1 MATSCGNKSNIITSM
16 RKIPMIFFCL
26 AILGACKEHI
36 SEKSSANASINTID
50 MKVCELYNPIDSAIR
65 HAKVIPLQTDS
76 IALMGY
82 IDRIEMD
89 GQHIFILDVNNNFFI
104 FRMNGEFIA
113 KIAAS
118 GRGPKDITR
127 LRNFYIDPYKK
138 QICIFD
144 DIRQSIFKYNYE
156 GGFIDRVPCKNPICN
171 SVIEMQ
177 MLSANEVLLTLSYS
191 PEIISSYALINTKNY
206 SLQEKLLVYPYLW
219 QISYIHDGFPKQFK
233 HWSGHYVVHLL
244 SDTLYKYENRQ
255 FVPWLAFQSDKKP
268 FTGLKPKTVNDY
280 GDLVSYAYSHKLS
293 TGIQKVIMT
302 DSIGYTDFFYD
313 GNNNHV
319 FWNLNTFKTVYAPLF
334 GGYPNALKD
343 FNVCGATKDYFIGF
357 ILPSQINLEVLQKEC
372 SAEVVEKL
380 SRVSIDD
387 NPILV
392 LYPISF

>member
-1 MATSCGNKSNIITSM
+1 
-16 RKIPMIFFCL
+16 
-26 AILGACKEHI
+26 
-36 SEKSSANASINTID
+36 
-50 MKVCELYNPIDSAIR
+50 MKVCELYNPIDSAIQ
-65 HAKVIPLQTDS
+65 HAKIIPLQTDS

-89 GQHIFILDVNNNFFI
+89 EQYIFILDVNNNFFI
-104 FRMNGEFIA
+104 YRTNGEFVA

-144 DIRQSIFKYNYE
+144 DIRQSIFKYDYE
-156 GGFIDRVPCKNPICN
+156 GKFINRVPCKEPICN
-171 SVIEMQ
+171 SVLEMQ
-177 MLSANEVLLTLSYS
+177 MLSENEILLTLSYD
-191 PEIISSYALINTKNY
+191 PEITSSYTLIDVKNY
-206 SLQEKLLVYPYLW
+206 TLKTNLLTYPYHW
-219 QISYIHDGFPKQFK
+219 KTYCKDGNFPKQCR
-233 HWSGHYVVHLL
+233 HGSGHYAVHLL

-255 FVPWLAFQSDKKP
+255 FMPWLAFQSDRKP
-268 FTGLKPKTVNDY
+268 FSGLKPKTVKDY
-280 GDLVSYAYSHKLS
+280 GDMVSYAYSYKLS
-293 TGIQKVIMT
+293 TGIKKIIMT

-319 FWNLNTFKTVYAPLF
+319 FWNLNTFKAVYAPLL
-334 GGYPNALKD
+334 GDYPNALKD
-343 FNVCGATKDYFIGF
+343 FNVCNATKDYFVGF
-357 ILPSQINLEVLQKEC
+357 ILPSQINLEAIQKDC

-380 SRVSIDD
+380 SRVNIDD

>member
-1 MATSCGNKSNIITSM
+1 MELSVYQINNSVKRMA
-16 RKIPMIFFCL
+16 FLLCL
-26 AILGACKEHI
+26 CALWACKEQ
-36 SEKSSANASINTID
+36 KTTNQMANCCHQINIENSQ
-50 MKVCELYNPIDSAIR
+50 KYNPIDSAIK
-65 HAKVIPLQTDS
+65 HVQVIPLQTDS
-76 IALMGY
+76 IALIEY

-89 GQHIFILDVNNNFFI
+89 EQYIFILDVNNNFFI
-104 FRMNGEFIA
+104 FRMNGEFVA

-127 LRNFYIDPYKK
+127 LRNFYIDTYKK
-138 QICIFD
+138 RICIFD

-156 GGFIDRVPCKNPICN
+156 GEFIDRVPCKEPVCN
-171 SVIEMQ
+171 SVLEMQ
-177 MLSANEVLLTLSYS
+177 MLSENEVLLTLSYD
-191 PEIISSYALINTKNY
+191 PEITSSYALIDATTY
-206 SLQEKLLVYPYLW
+206 SLQEKLLPYPYHW
-219 QISYIHDGFPKQFK
+219 QLSCTDGNFPKQCR
-233 HWSGHYVVHLL
+233 HWSGHYAVHLL

-255 FVPWLAFQSDKKP
+255 FVPWLAFQSGKKP
-268 FTGLKPKTVNDY
+268 FTGLKPKTVKDY
-280 GDLVSYAYSHKLS
+280 GDLVSYAHSHKLS
-293 TGIQKVIMT
+293 TGIQRVLMT
-302 DSIGYTDFFYD
+302 DSIGYTDLFYD

-319 FWNLNTFKTVYAPLF
+319 FWNLNTFKTVYTPLF

-343 FNVCGATKDYFIGF
+343 FNVCSATKDYFIGF

>member
-1 MATSCGNKSNIITSM
+1 M
-16 RKIPMIFFCL
+16 RKISMIFFCL
-26 AILGACKEHI
+26 AILGACKEQVN
-36 SEKSSANASINTID
+36 EKSPANAAIKTID
-50 MKVCELYNPIDSAIR
+50 IKVCELYNPIDSAIR
-65 HAKVIPLQTDS
+65 HAKIIPLQTDS

-89 GQHIFILDVNNNFFI
+89 GQRIFILDVNNNFFI
-104 FRMNGEFIA
+104 LRMNGEFIA
-113 KIAAS
+113 KIVAS

-138 QICIFD
+138 RVCIYD

-156 GGFIDRVPCKNPICN
+156 GEFVERVSCKGPIFY
-171 SVIEMQ
+171 SASEMQ
-177 MLSANEVLLTLSYS
+177 MLSANEVLLTLSYDPGITS
-191 PEIISSYALINTKNY
+191 LYVLVDAKKY
-206 SLQEKLLVYPYLW
+206 SLQKELLGYPYQW
-219 QISYIHDGFPKQFK
+219 KVYTDDDNFPKQFK
-233 HWSGHYVVHLL
+233 HWSGHYVINFL
-244 SDTLYKYENRQ
+244 SDTLYKYENQ
-255 FVPWLAFQSDKKP
+255 HFVPWLVFQSGKKP
-268 FTGLKPKTVNDY
+268 FTGLKPKTVKEY
-280 GDLVSYAYSHKLS
+280 SDLVSYTYSHKLS
-293 TGIQKVIMT
+293 SGIHKVIMT
-302 DSIGYTDFFYD
+302 DSIGYTNFFYD

-343 FNVCGATKDYFIGF
+343 FNVCSATKDYFIGF